1 MISLKRCGFI
11 FYKLRMKH
19 SLSSK
24 SGKKQLKA
32 TQRKESSVYVLTMVW
47 NIATISLMSCAGQ
60 LGLKDIT
67 LVLTLL
73 NIMGFQNV

>member
-1 MISLKRCGFI
+1 MISLKRCGFT

-24 SGKKQLKA
+24 SGKKQLKV
-32 TQRKESSVYVLTMVW
+32 TQRKGSNVYVMTMVW
-47 NIATISLMSCAGQ
+47 NIATISLMSCAGN
-60 LGLKDIT
+60 LELKDIA

-73 NIMGFQNV
+73 NRMGFQNV